1 MLTDAEALA
10 LAEDPAPDLAGLC
23 ADARARRD
31 AAYGVVVTYSPK
43 VFIPL
48 TMLCR
53 DVCHYCTFTKPPRK
67 GERSYLTP
75 DEVVA
80 LAEQGK
86 AAGCREALFT
96 LGDKP
101 ELRYEA
107 ARVELA
113 ELGFETTVAYLVH
126 CMERVLTETGL
137 LPHANPGILTD
148 AELAATRAWSPSQG
162 IMLETASARLSE
174 KGMPHY
180 GSPDKEPAT
189 RLDALRRMGALKIP
203 TTSGILIGIGET
215 RREQVEAL
223 LALRELH
230 AEHGHLQEVIVQ
242 NFRAKAGTKMVN
254 APEPSLDE
262 HLWTLAVARLILPD
276 EVSLQAPPNLAHADF
291 PRLLEAG
298 INDWGGVSPVTPDHV
313 NPEAP
318 WPELEA
324 LEARTAEAGHTLLPR
339 LTVYPRFL
347 NADWLEPTPLAAALK
362 LADGQLRSR
371 PHDGWVNG
379 ISQSPPAAWSD
390 GPPARLGGIST
401 PFAQAIKRAEAEE
414 ILELEDT
421 EALLTAR
428 GPELTRLVELAD
440 QRRWERAGDDVTYVV
455 CRNIN
460 YTNVCYFKCG
470 FCAFSKGRL
479 AENLRGPA
487 YLLEVDEVARRS
499 VEAYARGGTEVCLQ
513 GGIHPGFTGEW
524 YLDVLRAVKA
534 AQPEIHVHAFSP
546 LEVWQG
552 AATMNWTLADYLR
565 QLKEAGLGS
574 MPGTAAEIL
583 DDEVRAVLCPDKV
596 NTEQWLEVMRTA
608 HSVGV
613 RTTAT
618 IMFGHIERPV
628 HVARHLHRIRDL
640 QRETGGFT
648 EFVPLPFVPEEAPI
662 ALKGRARYGP
672 TFDETIALHATARLA
687 LDPWI
692 PSIQTSWV
700 KLGPEGARHMLGA
713 GVNDLGGTLM
723 DESISRAAGAAHGQ
737 ECPPERMDE
746 IIAAAGR
753 DAYQRTT
760 LYGRPD
766 AAQVARSY
774 GAPPLADTT
783 PPAYDDLG
791 LKRPA
796 TLIRPGLAGV
806 S

>member
-1 MLTDAEALA
+1 VLTDAEALA

-53 DVCHYCTFTKPPRK
+53 DVCHYCTFTKPPKK

-107 ARVELA
+107 ARLELA

-137 LPHANPGILTD
+137 LPHANPGILSD

-180 GSPDKEPAT
+180 GSPDKEPAV

-223 LALRELH
+223 LALRDLH

-318 WPELEA
+318 WPELAA

-347 NADWLEPTPLAAALK
+347 NGDWLEPTPLAAALK

-534 AQPEIHVHAFSP
+534 AQPEIHIHAFSP

-552 AATMNWTLADYLR
+552 AATMQWTLADYLR

-618 IMFGHIERPV
+618 IMFGHIERPI

-700 KLGPEGARHMLGA
+700 KLGPEGARHMLSA

-737 ECPPERMDE
+737 ECPPERMDA

-760 LYGRPD
+760 LYGRPPEE
-766 AAQVARSY
+766 QVARSY

-783 PPAYDDLG
+783 PPAYDDQG
-791 LKRPA
+791 LKRPDK
-796 TLIRPGLAGV
+796 LIRPGLAIR
-806 S
+806 

>member
-10 LAEDPAPDLAGLC
+10 LTEDPAPDLAGLC
-23 ADARARRD
+23 ASARARRD
-31 AAYGVVVTYSPK
+31 ATHGVIVTYSPK

-67 GERSYLTP
+67 GERSYMTA

-80 LAEQGK
+80 VAEQGK

-107 ARVELA
+107 ARIELA
-113 ELGFETTVAYLVH
+113 ELGFATTAAYLAH

-137 LPHANPGILTD
+137 LPHANPGILD
-148 AELAATRAWSPSQG
+148 DEELASFRAFAPSQG

-180 GSPDKEPAT
+180 GSPDKEPSV
-189 RLDALRRMGALKIP
+189 RLDALARMGRLKIP

-215 RREQVEAL
+215 RTERIEAL
-223 LALRELH
+223 LALRDLH

-242 NFRAKAGTKMVN
+242 NFRAKADTKMVD
-254 APEPSLDE
+254 APEPSLDD

-276 EVSLQAPPNLAHADF
+276 EISLQAPPTLAHSDF
-291 PRLLEAG
+291 PRLIEAG

-318 WPELEA
+318 WPELA
-324 LEARTAEAGHTLLPR
+324 GLETATAEAGHTLQAR
-339 LTVYPRFL
+339 LTVYPQYV
-347 NADWLEPTPLAAALK
+347 NSEWLEPAPLAATLRV
-362 LADGQLRSR
+362 ADAQLRSR
-371 PHDGWVNG
+371 PNDGWTNG
-379 ISQSPPAAWSD
+379 VTELPPLAWHD
-390 GPPARLGGIST
+390 GPPLRVGGVS
-401 PFAQAIKRAEAEE
+401 PAFAQALARAEAEQ
-414 ILELEDT
+414 LLDLEDT
-421 EALLTAR
+421 EALLNAR
-428 GPELTRLVELAD
+428 GPEIALLTGLAD
-440 QRRWERAGDDVTYVV
+440 QRRRDRVGDDVTYVV

-460 YTNVCYFKCG
+460 YTNVCYFRCG

-487 YLLEVDEVARRS
+487 YLLEPSEVARRS
-499 VEAYARGGTEVCLQ
+499 AEAWERGGTEVCLQ

-524 YLDVLRAVKA
+524 YLEVLRAVKA

-546 LEVWQG
+546 LEIWQG
-552 AATMNWTLADYLR
+552 AATMEWTLEDYLR
-565 QLKEAGLGS
+565 QLQEAGLGS
-574 MPGTAAEIL
+574 LPGTAAEIL

-608 HSVGV
+608 HGVGL

-618 IMFGHIERPV
+618 IMFGHIERPI

-648 EFVPLPFVPEEAPI
+648 EFVPLPFIPEEAPI
-662 ALKGRARYGP
+662 ALKGKARYGP
-672 TFDETIALHATARLA
+672 TFDETVVLHATARLV

-692 PSIQTSWV
+692 QNIQTSWV
-700 KLGPEGARHMLGA
+700 KLGPEGARVMLGA

-723 DESISRAAGAAHGQ
+723 NESISRAAGADHGQ
-737 ECPPERMDE
+737 ECPPERME
-746 IIAAAGR
+746 SVIRAAGR
-753 DAYQRTT
+753 NPIQRST
-760 LYGRPD
+760 LYGRPPAD
-766 AAQVARSY
+766 QTARSF
-774 GAPPLADTT
+774 GAPELLDST
-783 PPAYDDLG
+783 PPPYDDGG
-791 LKRPA
+791 LVKPA
-796 TLIRPGLAGV
+796 KLIRPGLAV
-806 S
+806 R

>member
-10 LAEDPAPDLAGLC
+10 LVEDPSPDLAGLC

-31 AAYGVVVTYSPK
+31 AAFGVVVTYSPK

-53 DVCHYCTFTKPPRK
+53 DVCHYCTFTKPPKK

-80 LAEQGK
+80 LAEQGR

-107 ARVELA
+107 ARLELA

-180 GSPDKEPAT
+180 GSPDKEPSV
-189 RLDALRRMGALKIP
+189 RLDALRRMGAVKIP

-223 LALRELH
+223 LALRDLH
-230 AEHGHLQEVIVQ
+230 AKHGHLQEVIVQ
-242 NFRAKAGTKMVN
+242 NFRAKAGTKMVD
-254 APEPSLDE
+254 APEPSLDD
-262 HLWTLAVARLILPD
+262 HLWTLAMARLILPD
-276 EVSLQAPPNLAHADF
+276 DVSLQAPPNLAHADF

-318 WPELEA
+318 WPELEV
-324 LEARTAEAGHTLLPR
+324 LEARTSEAGHTLLPR
-339 LTVYPRFL
+339 LTIYPRYL
-347 NADWLEPTPLAAALK
+347 NADWAEPAPLAAALK

-390 GPPARLGGIST
+390 GPPARLGAISSD
-401 PFAQAIKRAEAEE
+401 FARAIKRAEAEE

-428 GPELTRLVELAD
+428 GPELARLVELAD

-487 YLLEVDEVARRS
+487 YLLDVDEVARRS
-499 VEAYARGGTEVCLQ
+499 VEAWQRGGTEVCLQ

-552 AATMNWTLADYLR
+552 AATMQWTLADYLR

-618 IMFGHIERPV
+618 IMFGHVERPV

-662 ALKGRARYGP
+662 ALKGKARYGP

-700 KLGPEGARHMLGA
+700 KLGPEGARLMLGA

-737 ECPPERMDE
+737 ECPPERMDA
-746 IIAAAGR
+746 IIEAAGR

-760 LYGRPD
+760 LYGRPPEE
-766 AAQVARSY
+766 QVARSY

-783 PPAYDDLG
+783 PPPYDDQG
-791 LKRPA
+791 LKRPEK
-796 TLIRPGLAGV
+796 LIRPGLAGV